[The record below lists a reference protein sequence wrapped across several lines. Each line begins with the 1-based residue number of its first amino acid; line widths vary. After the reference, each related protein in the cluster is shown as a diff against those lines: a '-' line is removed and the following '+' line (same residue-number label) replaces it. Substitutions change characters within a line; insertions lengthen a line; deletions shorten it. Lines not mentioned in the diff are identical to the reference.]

1 MSAACA
7 CGSQT
12 TYELGCVQCTS
23 ACCPACSV
31 QIESVA
37 YCAGCAESIVGRDVH
52 SPESALI

>member
-12 TYELGCVQCTS
+12 TYERGWVQCTS
-23 ACCPACSV
+23 PCCPACSV

-37 YCAGCAESIVGRDVH
+37 YCAGCAAAIVGRDVH
-52 SPESALI
+52 SPKSMLI